1 MIEKFC
7 VNVWKSVI
15 RLICIDAPRVLIA
28 CSSLSDVCLYQYDCL
43 IRDSNHR
50 GSLGSFALL
59 ALLLIGDADVIH
71 AGNIHLHCRC
81 LLLEVIK
88 VIFSLSELSLGIG
101 QVLAQE
107 NERVLKVVLDHD
119 VGAQPKT
126 DFASIIWNLSLRPD
140 IIRDQE
146 IGINFVVTPI
156 MLLF

>member
-1 MIEKFC
+1 MIC
-7 VNVWKSVI
+7 
-15 RLICIDAPRVLIA
+15 LIFRYAPRVLIA
-28 CSSLSDVCLYQYDCL
+28 CSSLSDGCLYQYVCL
-43 IRDSNHR
+43 IRDSDER

-59 ALLLIGDADVIH
+59 AFLLIGDADVIH

-88 VIFSLSELSLGIG
+88 VIFSLSELSLGIR
-101 QVLAQE
+101 QIPTQE

-126 DFASIIWNLSLRPD
+126 DFASVIWNLSLRPD

-146 IGINFVVTPI
+146 IGINLAVTSI
-156 MLLF
+156 VLLF

>member
-1 MIEKFC
+1 M
-7 VNVWKSVI
+7 I

-28 CSSLSDVCLYQYDCL
+28 CSSLSDVCLYQYVCL
-43 IRDSNHR
+43 IRDSDER

-81 LLLEVIK
+81 LLLK
-88 VIFSLSELSLGIG
+88 VIQIVLSLSELSLGIG

-126 DFASIIWNLSLRPD
+126 DFASVIWNLSLRPD

-146 IGINFVVTPI
+146 IGIDLVVITI
-156 MLLF
+156 ALLF